1 VEPGRRR
8 DGSLPREFEQPE
20 GAKTVE
26 NVGAFRP
33 RNLTILG
40 SAKCFEY
47 GFVGI
52 RGHLVLSS
60 CAAMTTLVT
69 VARQPATSTK
79 RGAPNFA
86 LTSETAVRSLNV
98 WPPLAL
104 GAAFS

>member
-1 VEPGRRR
+1 
-8 DGSLPREFEQPE
+8 
-20 GAKTVE
+20 
-26 NVGAFRP
+26 
-33 RNLTILG
+33 
-40 SAKCFEY
+40 
-47 GFVGI
+47 
-52 RGHLVLSS
+52 
-60 CAAMTTLVT
+60 MTTLVT